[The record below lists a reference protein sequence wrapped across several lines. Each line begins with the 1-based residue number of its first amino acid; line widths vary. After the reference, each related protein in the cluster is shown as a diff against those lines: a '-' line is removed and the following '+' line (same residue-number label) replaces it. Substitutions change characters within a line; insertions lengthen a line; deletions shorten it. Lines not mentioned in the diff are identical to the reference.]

1 MDAFHAVIFCG
12 KAFKYISD
20 GLQLHAYTFNTKFL
34 KLTTSLFEKFLYGI
48 FSYANPTYRDT
59 HCTKS

>member
-1 MDAFHAVIFCG
+1 MDAFHAVIFCE

-20 GLQLHAYTFNTKFL
+20 DLQLHAYTFNTKFL

-48 FSYANPTYRDT
+48 FSYANPTY
-59 HCTKS
+59 